1 MTLERIRAAAQGL
14 SLALCLP
21 AALAAA
27 QTPQSP
33 SQTAGRLAYAA
44 RVLIPG
50 GVLEV
55 GVADKTA
62 DARLDCAN
70 SSIQHTIL
78 RCTLPQSLVSQAS
91 SLGRSVQSVT
101 LNLHY
106 QGKIL
111 DMSIQFANAGANE
124 VIRQL
129 ESELGEKP
137 VVQYWADSSHLYA
150 SSIWVDGKTEVEVSR
165 TIKGSDDGS
174 GARLYVSTL
183 LGGLPLNPADALQ
196 GR

>member
-33 SQTAGRLAYAA
+33 SPTAGRLAYAA

-55 GVADKTA
+55 GVADKAA

-70 SSIQHTIL
+70 SSVQHTIL
-78 RCTLPQSLVSQAS
+78 RCTLPQPLASQAS

-106 QGKIL
+106 QGEIL
-111 DMSIQFANAGANE
+111 DMSIAFANAGADG

-129 ESELGEKP
+129 ESDLGKKP

-165 TIKGSDDGS
+165 TVKGSSDGG

-183 LGGLPLNPADALQ
+183 LGGLPLNPADAAK